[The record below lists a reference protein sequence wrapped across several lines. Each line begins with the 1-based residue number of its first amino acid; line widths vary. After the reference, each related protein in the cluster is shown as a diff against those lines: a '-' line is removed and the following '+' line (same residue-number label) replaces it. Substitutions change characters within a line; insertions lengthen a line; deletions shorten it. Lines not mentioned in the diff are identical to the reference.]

1 MPRRRRPNGLTDREE
16 RAAAAVQRHCP
27 EGRVLDFPAGR
38 GYLSRHLRELGYDVV
53 AADVNPDAFRVEG
66 IPCIAMNLDRTF
78 ELEDEAFDAACC
90 VAGME
95 HSENPYD
102 VAREF
107 RRVLRPGGLLVLCV
121 PNFSALLRRIRYM
134 LWGRCQRHS
143 LPLTHDGE
151 EKTNSGHTSCLPVEQ
166 FEHVLATTRFEVL
179 ERRFFR
185 PNAKTGFW
193 TFPLWGP
200 TAALAWLAG
209 KAGGRRRFA
218 EAWRPEVL
226 LHGEVLFV
234 ARKTAQPAAPAGPP
248 DRADACLRRV

>member
-1 MPRRRRPNGLTDREE
+1 MPRRRRPNGLTEREE
-16 RAAAAVQRHCP
+16 RAATAVQRHCP
-27 EGRVLDFPAGR
+27 KGRVLDFPAGR

-53 AADVNPDAFRVEG
+53 AADVNPGALRVEG
-66 IPCIAMNLDRTF
+66 IQCIAMNLDRTF

-95 HSENPYD
+95 HSENPYH

-107 RRVLRPGGLLVLCV
+107 RRVLRPGGLLMLCV

-143 LPLTHDGE
+143 LPLTRDGE
-151 EKTNSGHTSCLPVEQ
+151 EKTNSGHTSPLPVEQ
-166 FEHVLATTRFEVL
+166 FEHVLATTRFEVV
-179 ERRFFR
+179 ERRLFR

-193 TFPLWGP
+193 AFPLWGP

-209 KAGGRRRFA
+209 RITGRGRFA
-218 EAWRPEVL
+218 AAWRPEVL
-226 LHGEVLFV
+226 LQSEVFFV
-234 ARKTAQPAAPAGPP
+234 ARKPAQPGAPNSSPE
-248 DRADACLRRV
+248 RSDA